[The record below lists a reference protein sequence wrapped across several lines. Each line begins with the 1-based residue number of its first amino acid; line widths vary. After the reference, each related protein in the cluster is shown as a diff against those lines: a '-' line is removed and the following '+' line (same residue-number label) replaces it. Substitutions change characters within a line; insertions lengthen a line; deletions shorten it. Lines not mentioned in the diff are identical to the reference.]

1 VVPRIALALI
11 AACAACSGDATGG
24 SVEGPE
30 LFARLCSTCHGP
42 DGKPPAMMALRLGVR
57 DLTAP
62 ELRARVTPAL
72 VEKQVRRGSDNGL
85 MPPFEKSINEAQIKA
100 LAAYVASPAFLEKR

>member
-1 VVPRIALALI
+1 MVHRIALALI

-24 SVEGPE
+24 ATEGPA
-30 LFARLCSTCHGP
+30 LYARLCSMCHGP

-62 ELRARVTPAL
+62 ELRARITPEL
-72 VEKQVRRGSDNGL
+72 VAQQVRRGSSNGL
-85 MPPFEKSINEAQIKA
+85 MPSFKDQLSAAQLEA
-100 LAAYVASPAFLEKR
+100 LAAYVASPVFLEKR